1 MCPDGILPSGDAAIE
16 IYRKLAQDSE
26 NRNVEFVFDLSDIIY
41 RAEDMRRKRF
51 GKEVITL
58 AQNQAMSPKSTKNPN
73 KSYSQRNTLDEQED
87 PIQ

>member
-1 MCPDGILPSGDAAIE
+1 
-16 IYRKLAQDSE
+16 
-26 NRNVEFVFDLSDIIY
+26 
-41 RAEDMRRKRF
+41 MRRKRF

-58 AQNQAMSPKSTKNPN
+58 AQNQAMSPKSIKNPN